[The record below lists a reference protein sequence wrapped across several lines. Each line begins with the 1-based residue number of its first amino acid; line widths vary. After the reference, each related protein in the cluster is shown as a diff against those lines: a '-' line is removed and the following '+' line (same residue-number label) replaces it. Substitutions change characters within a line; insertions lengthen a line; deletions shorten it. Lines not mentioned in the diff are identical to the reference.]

1 MSAPSI
7 PVMTLFRSHRGLWS
21 VFLLVLLTTS
31 SFGSACLASEL
42 FRDST
47 ATVASITTA
56 ASPSPAVNVTIDV
69 DNTTSWHF
77 ASGEDHDPYQD
88 SPPLAAAKL
97 LLASVP
103 HSSAFLPT
111 PYLGR
116 VPDLPGSIL
125 RPPIA

>member
-1 MSAPSI
+1 
-7 PVMTLFRSHRGLWS
+7 MTLFRNHRGLWS

-31 SFGSACLASEL
+31 TFGSACLAGEL

-47 ATVASITTA
+47 VITTSVTTDEA
-56 ASPSPAVNVTIDV
+56 PSPSVNITIDV
-69 DNTTSWHF
+69 DNADSWHF
-77 ASGEDHDPYQD
+77 ASGDDHDSYQD

-97 LLASVP
+97 LLAAVP
-103 HSSAFLPT
+103 YSLTFLPAR
-111 PYLGR
+111 YVGR